1 MKKIKFTEEQLKAA
15 FEMAYETAD
24 DLLRGM
30 NYLSCF
36 ERELVEDAVF
46 RSVQYTLVAIGTND
60 YVDIYRR
67 YVDNLRDYRR
77 IKGGERNE

>member
-1 MKKIKFTEEQLKAA
+1 MEKINFTEEQLKAA
-15 FEMAYETAD
+15 FEMAYETAA

-46 RSVQYTLVAIGTND
+46 RSVQYTLLAIGAND
-60 YVDIYRR
+60 YVEIHRR
-67 YVDNLRDYRR
+67 CCDNLRDYRR
-77 IKGGERNE
+77 IKGGERDE